1 MSSFDLHWSV
11 KDSLIAYISG
21 LEDGTLEALEPAT
34 KTDSGFSFTLN
45 DVASDFNVETHTG
58 VLQFLGTAHFTGH
71 WGMMNITI
79 KDPRVELTLG
89 NGVLSIAQGGILS
102 PEVHIPFAQVN
113 VVPGSH
119 PLMLTAALTAEGRG
133 VMGEQYSVG
142 QELSPLTL
150 LAK

>member
-1 MSSFDLHWSV
+1 MSSFELHWSV

-21 LEDGTLEALEPAT
+21 LEDGTVEALEPAT
-34 KTDSGFSFTLN
+34 RTESGFTFVLN
-45 DVASDFNVETHTG
+45 EVASDFNADNHTG

-79 KDPRVELTLG
+79 KDPRVELTSG
-89 NGVLSIAQGGILS
+89 HGTLSIAQGGILS
-102 PEVHIPFAQVN
+102 PEVHVPFVN
-113 VVPGSH
+113 LNVIPGSH

-142 QELSPLTL
+142 QKLSTVTL
-150 LAK
+150 VDK

>member
-21 LEDGTLEALEPAT
+21 LEDGTVEALEPAT
-34 KTDSGFSFTLN
+34 RTESGFNFALN
-45 DVASDFNVETHTG
+45 EAASDFNAETHTG

-79 KDPRVELTLG
+79 KDPRVELTSG

-102 PEVHIPFAQVN
+102 PEVHLPFAQVN

-119 PLMLTAALTAEGRG
+119 PLMFTAALTAEGRG
-133 VMGEQYSVG
+133 VMGEQYTVG

-150 LAK
+150 HTI

>member
-21 LEDGTLEALEPAT
+21 LEDGTVEALEPAT
-34 KTDSGFSFTLN
+34 RTESGFNFALN
-45 DVASDFNVETHTG
+45 EAASEFNAETHTG

-71 WGMMNITI
+71 WGMMNITV
-79 KDPRVELTLG
+79 KDPRIELTSG
-89 NGVLSIAQGGILS
+89 HGVLSIAQGGILS
-102 PEVHIPFAQVN
+102 PEIHVPFVN
-113 VVPGSH
+113 LDVVPGSH
-119 PLMLTAALTAEGRG
+119 PLMLTAVLTAEGRG

-142 QELSPLTL
+142 QELSTVTL